1 LNNQEKGYQQEQDSK
16 VKKYLNPKAINRGII
31 LFVII
36 TLISFTVLFLYTNTG
51 ETLEAFKQIQIK
63 FIFFALSL
71 AFLDWWLG
79 GMRNHIF
86 ARLIKPG
93 ISQRVC
99 WDANLA
105 NIFIGAVTPS
115 QTGGGPAQLYVLH
128 RRGIKLADGIAISVI
143 NFISTLI
150 FFPVSAGLAF
160 YILRNQEI
168 DPTLYL
174 FIKSGFFFFTT
185 VFIVI
190 LISLIIPKK
199 MGVVIDLLADFIGRF
214 SKNAMLKTKAAN
226 VKITAQLLS
235 YHDTMIL
242 FLRKKPHLLIL
253 SLVMTF
259 VMYFNKYSI
268 AFVLLL
274 GLGINADFLTVIAI
288 QALIFFILYFA
299 PSPGG
304 SGIAEL
310 AIALLMAQIIPDSM
324 LTSFTLLHRAF
335 LLFIP
340 AIIGAFIM
348 LRELKKHSAKT

>member
-1 LNNQEKGYQQEQDSK
+1 MKNQEQGYQQEQKQDSK

-36 TLISFTVLFLYTNTG
+36 TLVSFTALFLYTNTG
-51 ETLEAFKQIQIK
+51 ETLKAFQQIQIK
-63 FIFFALSL
+63 FILLALSL

-115 QTGGGPAQLYVLH
+115 QTGGGPAQLYMLH
-128 RRGIKLADGIAISVI
+128 RRGIKLHDGFAISVI

-150 FFPVSAGLAF
+150 FFPTSAGIAF
-160 YILRNQEI
+160 YVLRNQEI

-185 VFIVI
+185 VFTFI
-190 LISLIIPKK
+190 LVSLIIPKRVGSFMDGIANLIGKFSENTKVK
-199 MGVVIDLLADFIGRF
+199 M
-214 SKNAMLKTKAAN
+214 KKAN
-226 VKITAQLLS
+226 EKITAQFLS

-242 FLRKKPHLLIL
+242 FLRKKPHLLVL

-259 VMYFNKYSI
+259 IMYFNKYLI

-274 GLGINADFLTVIAI
+274 GLGINADFWTVIAI
-288 QALIFFILYFA
+288 QALIFFYSIFC
-299 PSPGG
+299 S
-304 SGIAEL
+304 
-310 AIALLMAQIIPDSM
+310 
-324 LTSFTLLHRAF
+324 
-335 LLFIP
+335 
-340 AIIGAFIM
+340 
-348 LRELKKHSAKT
+348 